1 MQLVIQ
7 GKNVE
12 VSEWLR
18 KYVEKKAGKLDRF
31 LPKID
36 EARVELSVESTKSAQ
51 DRQVVQMTIR
61 SNGRILRA
69 EEKSADMFASVD
81 AVVEKMYRQIERF
94 KGRRYAR
101 RTQGA
106 GEVAAEVPV
115 LPEAEA
121 EAEEEAPRIVRVKR
135 FMLTPMDEEEAV
147 EQMELLGHDFFV
159 FYNSRTHEVNVV
171 YRRHDGNYGLLQ
183 PQLP

>member
-7 GKNVE
+7 GKNME
-12 VSEWLR
+12 VSDWLR
-18 KYVEKKAGKLDRF
+18 QYVEKKAGKLDRL
-31 LPKID
+31 LPNAD
-36 EARVELSVESTKSAQ
+36 EVRVELSVEHTKSAQ
-51 DRQVVQMTIR
+51 DRQVVQMTVR

-81 AVVEKMYRQIERF
+81 AVMDKIHRQISRF
-94 KGRRYAR
+94 KERRHDR
-101 RTQGA
+101 RTQGGDTA
-106 GEVAAEVPV
+106 TAELPTPV
-115 LPEAEA
+115 ET
-121 EAEEEAPRIVRVKR
+121 EEETPRIVRVKR
-135 FMLTPMDEEEAV
+135 FVLTPMDEEEAA

-159 FYNSRTHEVNVV
+159 FYNSRTAEVNVV

>member
-1 MQLVIQ
+1 
-7 GKNVE
+7 
-12 VSEWLR
+12 
-18 KYVEKKAGKLDRF
+18 
-31 LPKID
+31 
-36 EARVELSVESTKSAQ
+36 
-51 DRQVVQMTIR
+51 
-61 SNGRILRA
+61 
-69 EEKSADMFASVD
+69 
-81 AVVEKMYRQIERF
+81 
-94 KGRRYAR
+94 
-101 RTQGA
+101 
-106 GEVAAEVPV
+106 VAAPA
-115 LPEAEA
+115 PSEAEA